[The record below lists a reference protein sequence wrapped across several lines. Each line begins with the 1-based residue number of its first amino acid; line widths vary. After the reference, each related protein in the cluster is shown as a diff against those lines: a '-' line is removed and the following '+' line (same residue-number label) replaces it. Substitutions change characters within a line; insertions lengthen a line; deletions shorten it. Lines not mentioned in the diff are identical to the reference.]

1 MKKVIIH
8 ARIFDFN
15 HFIDDGFIV
24 FENQIL
30 NVGKMSDY
38 VDHGEEKIDAKGQWV
53 MPTLVCGHAHI
64 YSTFARGLSV
74 PFNPKNFQQILDQLW
89 WKLDRHIDNET
100 TYFSGLVAASEFMKN
115 GVTTIIDHHASGK
128 QIKGSLEALKKSV
141 CDDAGLRGI
150 FAFEVSDRF
159 PVDEAIAE
167 NKQFIET
174 YHTPFTAGLFGL
186 HASMSLSE
194 QTLDKVGL
202 ALGKHPIHI
211 HVAESEMD
219 EIDCLAQY
227 HERIVQ
233 RLDRHGL
240 LQPKSLLVHA
250 ISIDDSEMKLI
261 AQRKC
266 RIAVNTASNMNN
278 AVGLPNILAFKS
290 HGIKV
295 LLGNDGLSS
304 GMAGDYL
311 TTYYTAHL
319 KTASPTQFTLSDLL
333 EMIRDT
339 YDYAGELL
347 GVRLGRILPG
357 YEADVMM
364 IPYDPPTPVDET
376 NAFGHFFFGMAHAL
390 KPKEV
395 FVAGKKVVADY
406 ELVNRSLS
414 TKLKKAPQIA
424 KALWEDIKKEDQK

>member
-8 ARIFDFN
+8 ARIYDFN
-15 HFIDDGFIV
+15 QYIDDGFIV
-24 FENQIL
+24 FDRQIL
-30 NVGKMSDY
+30 NVGKMADF
-38 VDHGEEKIDAKGQWV
+38 VDHGEEKIDVKGQWV

-89 WKLDRHIDNET
+89 WKLDRHIDNEI
-100 TYFSGLVAASEFMKN
+100 TYYSGLVAASEFAKN

-128 QIKGSLEALKKSV
+128 QITGSLEALKKSV
-141 CDDAGLRGI
+141 CDEAGLRGI

-167 NKQFIET
+167 NQHFIEKN
-174 YHTPFTAGLFGL
+174 HTPFTAGLFGL

-194 QTLDKVGL
+194 MTLEKVKR
-202 ALGKHPIHI
+202 ALGKNPIHI

-219 EIDCLAQY
+219 EIDSLAQY

-240 LQPKSLLVHA
+240 LNPNSLLVHA
-250 ISIDDSEMKLI
+250 ISVDESEMQVIAKRKCLI
-261 AQRKC
+261 ATN
-266 RIAVNTASNMNN
+266 VSSNMNN
-278 AVGLPNILAFKS
+278 AVGLPNIQTFKD

-311 TTYYTAHL
+311 STLYTAHL
-319 KTASPTQFTLSDLL
+319 KTHSPTQFDLSKLL
-333 EMIRDT
+333 DMIHDT
-339 YDYAGELL
+339 YDYAGQIL
-347 GVRLGRILPG
+347 GIRLGKLSPG
-357 YEADVMM
+357 YEADLMV
-364 IPYDPPTPVDET
+364 IAYEPPTPVNAA
-376 NAFGHFFFGMAHAL
+376 NAFGHFFFGLAHAL
-390 KPKEV
+390 KPMDV
-395 FVAGKKVVADY
+395 FVAGKPVVKNY
-406 ELVNRSLS
+406 KLVNRSLS
-414 TKLKKAPQIA
+414 NHLKKAPQIA
-424 KALWEDIKKEDQK
+424 QRLWEDIRKED